1 MLHKFCL
8 SDNQLWRPTHTDD
21 MWSKLGTTQW
31 VKWIW
36 FQYVFNF
43 GTIPSVYIDVGTMA
57 ADTATLSFMFLGTDM
72 NFNRQWEIKV
82 TQLEGFNPNK

>member
-1 MLHKFCL
+1 MCSIL
-8 SDNQLWRPTHTDD
+8 
-21 MWSKLGTTQW
+21 
-31 VKWIW
+31 
-36 FQYVFNF
+36 